1 MSYTHVLVK
10 MKAEEKAKPVIH
22 VESDLD
28 ETFVIEHIIKPYV
41 NGEMIF
47 IDGSRAKSE
56 DISKISVYSSEK
68 SGLELHDEVNGK
80 IKQSSAR
87 ARANRI
93 LTGNVGMATLSSAI
107 KGEGSQEITRK
118 VFNQAMGIS

>member
-10 MKAEEKAKPVIH
+10 MNAAEKAKPLVH

-28 ETFVIEHIIKPYV
+28 ENFVVEHIIKPFI
-41 NGEMIF
+41 NGEVIF
-47 IDGSRAKSE
+47 IDGSRARSE
-56 DISKISVYSSEK
+56 DIAKISVYSSEK
-68 SGLELHDEVNGK
+68 CGLELHDEENGK

-93 LTGNVGMATLSSAI
+93 FSGNVGMTTLSSAI

-118 VFNQAMGIS
+118 VFNQAMGVS